1 MYRLTVV
8 ILATVDAAVAAA
20 VGLAATLAPLT
31 LLWVF
36 GFGGSADWSTL
47 WPASSTIWQ
56 LGNSVPLLISLPDDY
71 VAAAGV
77 DPGATRFALTLAPLA
92 FTGFT
97 ALFAARSG
105 VRASKADAWVTGAAT
120 GTLVFTAAAALVAL
134 TSANGVATVEFW
146 QAVLFPALVF
156 AVPVWA
162 GAVVTEWREAGAGAV
177 ARLRDRVE
185 AFPAWGSVP
194 GLIVRGGAA
203 ACVGLI
209 GAGALLVAV
218 SVLLRGGE
226 VIALFE
232 AAHVDALGATVLT
245 LAQAAYL
252 PNLVVWAIAFLAGP
266 GFAVG
271 AGSAVSPAG
280 TQLGVIPGI
289 PILGIVP
296 ESTTSWLLLL
306 ALVPVG
312 IGALSGWIAR
322 SRIRGEGTPD
332 PVAPR
337 IAVAGGIA
345 VLAAAGSALLTVLAS
360 GSLGPGRLSDL
371 GPEPGPVA
379 LAVGLEVLLGAGILL
394 LPPRPAEKTRVI
406 QDPSDA
412 ETADRHVDGTAGAGA
427 TRTAE
432 PGATATS
439 DPDTTETAGLSDLRR
454 PSAPPG

>member
-8 ILATVDAAVAAA
+8 ILAAVDAAVAAA

-36 GFGGSADWSTL
+36 GLGGSADWGAL

-56 LGNSVPLLISLPDDY
+56 LGNLVPLLISLPDEY
-71 VAAAGV
+71 VVAAGV
-77 DPGATRFALTLAPLA
+77 DPGAARFALTLAPLTFA
-92 FTGFT
+92 AFT
-97 ALFAARSG
+97 ALFAARLG
-105 VRASKADAWVTGAAT
+105 VRASKADAWATGAAT
-120 GTLVFTAAAALVAL
+120 GTVVFTTAAALVAL
-134 TSANGVATVEFW
+134 PSANGVARGDFW
-146 QAVLFPALVF
+146 KGVLFPALVF
-156 AVPVWA
+156 GIPVWA
-162 GAVVTEWREAGAGAV
+162 GAFVTEWREAGAGGV

-185 AFPAWGSVP
+185 TSRVWGRVP
-194 GLIVRGGAA
+194 GLIIRGGAA
-203 ACVGLI
+203 AAVGLI

-218 SVLLRGGE
+218 SLLLRGGE

-245 LAQAAYL
+245 LAQSAYL
-252 PNLVVWAIAFLAGP
+252 PNLVVWAIAFLVGP

-280 TQLGVIPGI
+280 TQLGVVPGI

-312 IGALSGWIAR
+312 IGALAGWIAR
-322 SRIRGEGTPD
+322 SGLREAVGPEPIGLR
-332 PVAPR
+332 A
-337 IAVAGGIA
+337 AVAGGIA
-345 VLAAAGSALLTVLAS
+345 VLAAAAGALLAVLAS

-379 LAVGLEVLLGAGILL
+379 LAIGLEVLVGAGILL
-394 LPPRPAEKTRVI
+394 LSPRPAEKPAGITDAVPVAEAAADRDAAGGASIVPPAPASD
-406 QDPSDA
+406 DPDST
-412 ETADRHVDGTAGAGA
+412 ETAD
-427 TRTAE
+427 
-432 PGATATS
+432 
-439 DPDTTETAGLSDLRR
+439 LSDLRR
-454 PSAPPG
+454 PLGPPA